1 MNDTPPY
8 WTDPGISE
16 FKVTIKSVRKF
27 DDRYHIAIEENVI
40 RPVGGG
46 QAGDRGRLKT
56 GNLSVTIHDTIVDSG
71 EVVLVTDEALTEG
84 DKGQLDIDMEW
95 RSSMMRNHT
104 AEHLFVS
111 IIKSQYE
118 NISVGQLW
126 IDGRHGSVEL
136 IGVGL
141 DYDTIFEAE
150 TGVMRIIE
158 QDIPVKSDYVDSSSL
173 DQSVRSREG
182 LTDKHSKLR
191 VVSVGDMDSSAC
203 SGIHVTRTSDIGFF
217 KVLDVKMSEKTTHVE
232 FVAGLK
238 AAVLISSLYNV
249 ILQRKYSYPFEMEQL
264 GAVLDR
270 AKLAIEDKQKLIE
283 KTTQLI
289 TRGAT
294 IELVA
299 DVSFRYEYLPGYDA
313 SSLKILA
320 NQLSTAGPTVILLFA
335 PGSKSQ
341 VILRVNE
348 MVQEASKYISDSVT
362 RLGGKGG
369 GKGDIFTGGFVDVE
383 DPKRLYESLVVEV
396 RKLIS

>member
-1 MNDTPPY
+1 MNDIPPY

-27 DDRYHIAIEENVI
+27 DDRYHITMEENVI

-71 EVVLVTDEALTEG
+71 DVVLVTDEALTEG
-84 DKGQLDIDMEW
+84 EKGQLDIDMEW
-95 RSSMMRNHT
+95 RFSMMRNHT

-111 IIKSQYE
+111 SIKSRYE
-118 NISVGQLW
+118 NLNVGQLW
-126 IDGRHGSVEL
+126 IDGKHGSVEL

-150 TGVMRIIE
+150 TEVMKIIE

-203 SGIHVTRTSDIGFF
+203 SGIHVTRTGDIGFF

-238 AAVLISSLYNV
+238 AAVLTSSLYNV
-249 ILQRKYSYPFEMEQL
+249 ALQRKYSYPFEMEQL

-283 KTTQLI
+283 KTTQLLS
-289 TRGAT
+289 RGAT
-294 IELVA
+294 IEPVA

-320 NQLSTAGPTVILLFA
+320 NQLSTAGPAVILLFA
-335 PGSKSQ
+335 PGSKSH

-348 MVQEASKYISDSVT
+348 MVQEASKYISDSVK

-369 GKGDIFTGGFVDVE
+369 GGGDIFTGGFVDVE
-383 DPKRLYESLVVEV
+383 DPKSLYENLVVEV